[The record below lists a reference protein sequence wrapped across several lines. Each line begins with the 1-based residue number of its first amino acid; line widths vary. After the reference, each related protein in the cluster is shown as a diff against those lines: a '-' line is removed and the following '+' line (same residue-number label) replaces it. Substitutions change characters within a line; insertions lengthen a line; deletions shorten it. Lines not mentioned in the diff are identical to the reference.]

1 MKFGKD
7 LEQYKSPGWE
17 DNYLDYKGLK
27 IILKKLEDGASR
39 EEVDAEF
46 FQALEEDLEKV
57 CRQTSG
63 LTPAHRHMM
72 PSLTAT
78 QVNRAFLERCQEVEE
93 ALEKASSSGRAY
105 SGSGEKPVGEEAEL
119 VAHDP
124 QAKAALQRE
133 QVIKQQEAERQF
145 FDSYRTLG
153 RLQTFVW
160 INTKG
165 FQKIMKKYDKRQQLR
180 GTGNELGPDFEKRL
194 EKEAFCSGKL
204 EVRHS
209 P

>member
-1 MKFGKD
+1 M
-7 LEQYKSPGWE
+7 
-17 DNYLDYKGLK
+17 
-27 IILKKLEDGASR
+27 
-39 EEVDAEF
+39 
-46 FQALEEDLEKV
+46 
-57 CRQTSG
+57 
-63 LTPAHRHMM
+63 
-72 PSLTAT
+72 
-78 QVNRAFLERCQEVEE
+78 NRAFLERCNEVETTFE
-93 ALEKASSSGRAY
+93 MNSQTTSSVETSERAAATTKSEDSAPSSPGDPSAETKAVRKRA
-105 SGSGEKPVGEEAEL
+105 AE
-119 VAHDP
+119 HE
-124 QAKAALQRE
+124 R
-133 QVIKQQEAERQF
+133 ERQLGVEYYEA
-145 FDSYRTLG
+145 YRTLG